1 MQSVEIRRAV
11 NAADVAQQ
19 AAVEI
24 ITSLKELLSK
34 QETVHLALTGG
45 TVGIKTLEALAQ
57 ETEFAELDI
66 NRIHIWWGDERY
78 VAENSAD
85 RNAVQAKEVF
95 LSKVEIPAVNI
106 HVFPATDS
114 GLNVAE
120 AAIVFQQ
127 DLTDVFSGFE
137 PKMDLMILGMG
148 PDGHI
153 ASLFPGVD
161 YGSTD
166 VVSISSSPKPPSERL
181 SFSYELIN
189 RSNKIVFVISGIDK
203 ASAIEKIHTETD
215 CDLPAAKV
223 SATGETIWFI
233 DEAAGAAFWSC

>member
-1 MQSVEIRRAV
+1 VQSVEIRRAV

-24 ITSLKELLSK
+24 IASLKELLSK

-57 ETEFAELDI
+57 EPEFAELDL
-66 NRIHIWWGDERY
+66 NQTHIWWGDERY
-78 VAENSAD
+78 VEANSPD
-85 RNAVQAKEVF
+85 RNAVQAYEAL
-95 LSKVEIPAVNI
+95 LSKDLIPAANV
-106 HVFPATDS
+106 HQFPATDS
-114 GLNVAE
+114 GLIVAE

-127 DLTDVFSGFE
+127 ELTDVFGLVE

-166 VVSISSSPKPPSERL
+166 VVSISSSPKPPNERL
-181 SFSYELIN
+181 SFSYEMIN
-189 RSNKIVFVISGIDK
+189 RSHKIVFVVSGIDK

-215 CDLPAAKV
+215 CDLPAARV